1 MLHPRLTALALVLV
15 TSALPNTAAA
25 QDNSDGWRTIEFET
39 TEVTAADV
47 AVSPEGQWLIFTILG
62 HLFQLPV
69 EGGDAEQLTFGP
81 YYDSEPVFSP
91 DGSRIAFVSDRDGSE
106 GNVFVLDLASGQIT
120 QASHESSVGRPTWT
134 PDGQAIVYLRFTRE
148 ARDSYRRG
156 SVLGPIPSVVRRVVL
171 RSGEAETLSTPPRR
185 FRSVFYLPDGRLAW
199 TVVERERGAAAIPW
213 GRRQSPRGITRI
225 EVMSPEGTVSTLRTV
240 AGYAD
245 PVSASPTG
253 EGLYF
258 RRSPLTW
265 DVWLPDPDNLIF
277 VPLPDG
283 ADRRIAEL
291 ARLRGW
297 NPRFAVGPNDESL
310 YVGSAG
316 QLWKIE
322 LPSGTRV
329 RIPFSA
335 RVTLEIQDPMPP
347 VKPALPLVA
356 RAAPPR
362 TILQPRLSPDGRRLV
377 FGAAGDL
384 WQQPLDGG
392 PAQRLLDGTGL
403 KREPAF
409 SPDGRKLAF
418 VQVEYGKGQ
427 VSEVRVFDFGTRQA
441 HTVGSGW
448 GPTWSPDGERLVFV
462 DESDRLVVVH
472 LSDGRTEELLTETGF
487 GEIWSVQFSP
497 DGQSLYFLAN
507 GTTLYCLPL
516 GGNGTPEPVT
526 QLPQLWRAVVSPD
539 GKQVALQRNL
549 MTIWVASLGA
559 EPVREQHLRQFSTEG
574 GYSFAFS
581 PDGSALIYASG
592 NRVWRHPLTGGE
604 RQEIPIRLELPR
616 STPPP
621 LLLRRV
627 RVLDF
632 AAGGFG
638 GETSVFIEEGRIRW
652 IGSELGRQLPRQIIT
667 VDAAGRFAIPGLFDM
682 HVHAAE
688 VNQAAFLAYGVTSVR
703 NMGGPLRRLNELVD
717 RGEVTDDP
725 IPRYFHSGDTFQG
738 RIYGRGRIATE
749 DEARTY
755 VHRWKRRGVH
765 FIKVYNT
772 LSWPLQRAV
781 AEEARR
787 QKLPVVGHGTN
798 VQEIT
803 RSVTLGYAV
812 LEHMSEG
819 DRVYDDVLQLLAAA
833 GTRWDPTLT
842 IVGSVLLLRQEPE
855 RVADPKL
862 RAFTSEPCIRAVQ
875 TARVLE
881 AMDTEVL
888 RGFWVKLLTSIRAA
902 HRRGIK
908 LQAGTDVR
916 GGEWLCFDGLLLHW
930 ELEFFVQAG
939 IPPLEVLRIATQE
952 AAAAVGAGD
961 DLGTL
966 EVGKLA
972 DIVLL
977 DANPLDD
984 IKNTQTIWRVIK
996 GGWVFDP
1003 EKLRPERN

>member
-1 MLHPRLTALALVLV
+1 MKGYLFHSFVCLLTCVLV
-15 TSALPNTAAA
+15 IPVAAA
-25 QDNSDGWRTIEFET
+25 RAIEFET
-39 TEVTAADV
+39 TEVTAAGV
-47 AVSPEGQWLIFTILG
+47 ALSPDGEWLIFTMLG
-62 HLFQLPV
+62 HLFRLPV
-69 EGGDAEQLTFGP
+69 EGGKAEQLTFGP

-91 DGSRIAFVSDRDGSE
+91 DGSGIAFVSDRDGSE
-106 GNVFVLDLASGQIT
+106 GNVFVLDLASGAIT

-171 RSGEAETLSTPPRR
+171 RSGEVETLSTPPRR

-245 PVSASPTG
+245 PVSTSPTG

-265 DVWLPDPDNLIF
+265 DVWLPDPDNLLF

-283 ADRRIAEL
+283 AERRIAEL

-356 RAAPPR
+356 RTAPPR
-362 TILQPRLSPDGRRLV
+362 TILQPRLSPDGHRLV

-392 PAQRLLDGTGL
+392 PARRLLDSTGL

-409 SPDGRKLAF
+409 SPDGKKLAF
-418 VQVEYGKGQ
+418 EQVEYGKRQ
-427 VSEVRVFDFGTRQA
+427 VSEVRVFDFGSQQTR
-441 HTVGSGW
+441 TVGSGW
-448 GPTWSPDGERLVFV
+448 GATWSPEGERLVFV

-472 LSDGRTEELLTETGF
+472 LSDGRREELLTETGF

-507 GTTLYCLPL
+507 GTTLYRLPL

-526 QLPQLWRAVVSPD
+526 QLAQLWRAVVSPD

-616 STPPP
+616 PTPPP

-638 GETSVFIEEGRIRW
+638 GETSLFIEEGRIRW
-652 IGSELGRQLPRQIIT
+652 IGSERGRELPQQIIT

-682 HVHAAE
+682 HVHGARA
-688 VNQAAFLAYGVTSVR
+688 NQAAFLAYGVTSVR
-703 NMGGPLRRLNELVD
+703 DAGGPLRSLNELVD

-725 IPRYFHSGDTFQG
+725 IPRYFHSGDTFHG
-738 RIYGRGRIATE
+738 RIYGRGRIATQ
-749 DEARTY
+749 DEARSY
-755 VHRWKRRGVH
+755 VQRWKERGVH
-765 FIKVYNT
+765 FIKVYNQ

-803 RSVTLGYAV
+803 KSVTLGYAV
-812 LEHMSEG
+812 LEHMSG
-819 DRVYDDVLQLLAAA
+819 RDRVYDDVLQLLAAA

-842 IVGSVLLLRQEPE
+842 VVGSVLLLRQEPE

-862 RAFTSEPCIRAVQ
+862 RAFSSEGCIGAAR
-875 TARVLE
+875 TASLLE

-916 GGEWLCFDGLLLHW
+916 GERWLCFDGLLLHW

-939 IPPLEVLRIATQE
+939 ISPLEVLRIATQE
-952 AAAAVGAGD
+952 AAAAVGARD

-966 EVGKLA
+966 EPGKLA
-972 DIVLL
+972 DLELL
-977 DANPLDD
+977 DANPLED

-996 GGWVFDP
+996 GGWLFDP
-1003 EKLRPERN
+1003 EKLRPPESAAGKK